1 MDNTTVNELVADT
14 RDFFKI
20 EIIGENGTFT
30 NEYCLN
36 MDQSLNNYNSETEEY
51 DYTIEID
58 FMKDTNS
65 IEEFKSFMKDI
76 GSIKSINLYRK
87 IYDKKSKSYKYSDA
101 IIQLSTDTF
110 ILGNVSCRIDPL
122 FDGYYKYH
130 MILKS
135 EV

>member
-1 MDNTTVNELVADT
+1 MDNTIVNELVADT
-14 RDFFKI
+14 RDFFKV
-20 EIIGENGTFT
+20 EIIGDNGTFI

-76 GSIKSINLYRK
+76 GSIKNVNLYRK

-110 ILGNVSCRIDPL
+110 ILDSVSCRIDPL

-135 EV
+135 KV

>member
-101 IIQLSTDTF
+101 IIQLSTDIF
-110 ILGNVSCRIDPL
+110 ILDNVSCRIDPL

>member
-14 RDFFKI
+14 RDFFKV
-20 EIIGENGTFT
+20 EIIGDNGTFT

-110 ILGNVSCRIDPL
+110 ILDNVSCRIDPL